1 MDREK
6 AARRI
11 DAIGGFREEMR
22 RLEKMRLLEIDAE
35 TRQAVETYHQEVLEE
50 LSDDYDL
57 VIPDTAARWGLK
69 LAAAGGALVLV
80 GLGLAGLDLLWPR
93 MADWA
98 RIATGIALPLVFL
111 LLAEGLAA
119 AGRDRLFVGLL
130 AGLAAL
136 AFAFDLRIL
145 TAIFNRPFGF
155 EHAVAAGS
163 FAAALGHRYATALL
177 STAGL
182 AIAGGA
188 LAALLALADGRL
200 WPALFGRL
208 DPVFGIGIALF
219 VLGSTLPLDESRRAD
234 WRLAGLLLGGAAAIG
249 LSHPGASLL
258 PAAQETVAGL
268 YQLATAVLLPLAV
281 IAGLLRRWPETVYAA
296 LLLTVIFLFDR
307 LEAWFD
313 PVLPEALQA
322 LMLIA
327 AVGLFAGLALLVR
340 RIDRRLGEER

>member
-6 AARRI
+6 ASRRI
-11 DAIGGFREEMR
+11 DAIGGFREELR
-22 RLEKMRLLEIDAE
+22 RLEKMRLLQLDPP
-35 TRQAVETYHQEVLEE
+35 TRQAVESYHEEVLEE
-50 LSDDYDL
+50 LSGDYDL
-57 VIPDTAARWGLK
+57 AIPDRAAGWGMR
-69 LAAAGGALVLV
+69 LAAAGGILVLA

-98 RIATGIALPLVFL
+98 RIAAGVALPLVFL

-119 AGRDRLFVGLL
+119 AGRDRLFVALM
-130 AGLAAL
+130 AAL
-136 AFAFDLRIL
+136 AAIAFALDLRIL
-145 TAIFNRPFGF
+145 AAIFNRPFGL

-163 FAAALGHRYATALL
+163 FAAALGHRYGTVLL

-182 AIAGGA
+182 LVAGGA

-200 WPALFGRL
+200 WPALGGRL
-208 DPVFGIGIALF
+208 DPAFGMGLLLF
-219 VLGSTLPLDESRRAD
+219 VLGLTLPLDERRRAD
-234 WRLAGLLLGGAAAIG
+234 WRLAGLLLGGAAAIA

-258 PAAQETVAGL
+258 PVAQETVAGL
-268 YQLATAVLLPLAV
+268 YQLAAAVLLPLAV
-281 IAGLLRRWPETVYAA
+281 IAGLLRRWPETLYAA
-296 LLLTVIFLFDR
+296 LLLAVIFLFDR

-327 AVGLFAGLALLVR
+327 AAALFAGLALLVR
-340 RIDRRLGEER
+340 RIDRHLGEGG